1 MNVPGSRLRPP
12 LALVSAGAFLIGACT
27 ILAPPSGAPEG
38 SAGGGQ
44 PPGAPVLGIDWG
56 RATSVERP
64 ANYEATVAP
73 SYVSVHP
80 ILRIAGQATM
90 ADVVALPGGGYVSV
104 GYSPPA
110 WTPLAWTSAD
120 GLTWRIHEIGAS
132 EFTFPEALAS
142 GSDGT
147 VVAVGR
153 SGRSPL
159 AWTTRDGITWQPHDV
174 ATLGSDGTP
183 ERMTTVA
190 AGTRGYVAGGSVG
203 PELAERHARFW
214 TSADGSTWAPVP
226 DDAVAF
232 ADAEVRAV
240 TRFGGGFVAVGV
252 LGDAQAQTGAVAWT
266 SPDGRTWERID
277 SPAFDEGKAVAV
289 VESPAGG
296 LVAVGTTVERRE
308 AVAWTSPDGHEWTRA
323 PTEDSRLFPSYSEN
337 GGYIQMT
344 DVAVV
349 DGMLV
354 GVGIFQGLQRGT
366 ATSWVSSDGIHWDQA
381 NTAPVQQQIELYAIT
396 AGGPGAIV
404 VGAFGAPDAYAP
416 TVLVSPAR

>member
-1 MNVPGSRLRPP
+1 MLRRPV
-12 LALVSAGAFLIGACT
+12 LAGLIATVFAALAGCEMIQ
-27 ILAPPSGAPEG
+27 SGAPASSG
-38 SAGGGQ
+38 VMSDPSG
-44 PPGAPVLGIDWG
+44 PKVLGIDWG

-64 ANYEATVAP
+64 QNYEATVAP

-90 ADVVALPGGGYVSV
+90 ADVIGQPAGGFVSV

-120 GLTWRIHEIGAS
+120 GLTWSIHEMGTT

-153 SGRSPL
+153 SGRLPM
-159 AWTTRDGITWQPHDV
+159 AWTTLDGATWQPHDV
-174 ATLGSDGTP
+174 PTLGTDGTP

-190 AGTRGYVAGGSVG
+190 ADAGGYVAGGSVG

-214 TSADGSTWAPVP
+214 TSADGSTWEPVP
-226 DDAVAF
+226 DDAAAL
-232 ADAEVRAV
+232 ADAEVRAI
-240 TRFGGGFVAVGV
+240 TRFGDGFVAVGV
-252 LGDAQAQTGAVAWT
+252 LGDAQAQTGAVAWI
-266 SPDGRTWERID
+266 SPDGLTWERID
-277 SPAFDEGKAVAV
+277 GEPFEGGKAVAI

-308 AVAWTSPDGHEWTRA
+308 AVAWTSGDAREWTRA
-323 PTEDSRLFPSYSEN
+323 PTEDSRLFASYSEN

-349 DGMLV
+349 GDQLI

-381 NTAPVQQQIELYAIT
+381 NTAPVQQQVEMYAIA
-396 AGGPGAIV
+396 AGGPGAVV
-404 VGAFGAPDAYAP
+404 VGAFGAPDAYVP
-416 TVLVSPAR
+416 IVLVSPAR